1 MDEYFH
7 EVIVKYTQN
16 RSSVHGE
23 QHSIHD
29 DEVHNRLLGNVEDD
43 SVLLAFDQ
51 VVLWYEGDEG
61 GKWYVPGVG

>member
-1 MDEYFH
+1 MSKALCYVDEYFH

-23 QHSIHD
+23 QHLIHN

-51 VVLWYEGDEG
+51 VVLW
-61 GKWYVPGVG
+61 